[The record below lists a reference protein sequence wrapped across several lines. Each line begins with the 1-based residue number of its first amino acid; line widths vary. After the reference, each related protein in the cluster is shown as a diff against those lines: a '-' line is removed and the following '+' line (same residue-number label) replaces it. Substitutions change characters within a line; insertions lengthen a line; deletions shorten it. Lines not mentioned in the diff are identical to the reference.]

1 MGRLMSA
8 SEPSNP
14 PGSPNQPPHG
24 QHRKSA
30 ALPRSARLTKPSE
43 FKRVF
48 KAPMIS
54 SDRCFKV
61 LACLNLV
68 GQAGP
73 DHGTHL
79 GPRLGMAVSRQVDRK
94 ATERNRIKRLIRESF
109 RRYFAAGGPPVDFVV
124 LPRRECTTIC
134 NGQLVR
140 SLDQHWARIV
150 AQLPRAPLNA

>member
-1 MGRLMSA
+1 MSA
-8 SEPSNP
+8 SEPRNP
-14 PGSPNQPPHG
+14 PGSPNKPLRGLQREG
-24 QHRKSA
+24 A
-30 ALPRSARLTKPSE
+30 ALPRSARLTKPAE

-61 LACLNLV
+61 LACLNSL

-73 DHGTHL
+73 GR
-79 GPRLGMAVSRQVDRK
+79 PRLGMAVSRHVDRK

-124 LPRRECTTIC
+124 LPRRECSTIC